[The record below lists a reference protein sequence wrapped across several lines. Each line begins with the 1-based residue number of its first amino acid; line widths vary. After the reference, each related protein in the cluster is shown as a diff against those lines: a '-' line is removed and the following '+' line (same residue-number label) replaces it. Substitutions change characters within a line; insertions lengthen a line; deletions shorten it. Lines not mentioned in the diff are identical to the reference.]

1 MTRILGIFA
10 AIFILSISPAFA
22 QEDADA
28 VLAEQGITAE
38 AAAELA
44 EQSSEEAGE
53 ATPKPAL
60 PKDKYEERLK
70 LSRKM
75 HEIWP
80 VRPRVESALD
90 AVAEQVP
97 APERLKFKASMRKGI
112 KFQALEEASIDAMAD
127 IFTVKELEA
136 MIEFYGSKEGRSV
149 SHKTSD
155 YERALQPEMIKMI
168 DKALLD
174 AKLGTQ

>member
-10 AIFILSISPAFA
+10 VICFLSISPAFA

-28 VLAEQGITAE
+28 VLAEQGITGEE
-38 AAAELA
+38 AAKLADETAETA
-44 EQSSEEAGE
+44 
-53 ATPKPAL
+53 PKPAL
-60 PKDKYEERLK
+60 PKDKYEERLE
-70 LSRKM
+70 LARKM

-80 VRPRVESALD
+80 VRPRVEDALD

-97 APERLKFKASMRKGI
+97 AGERLKFKASMRKAI

-136 MIEFYGSKEGRSV
+136 MIAFYGSKEGRSV